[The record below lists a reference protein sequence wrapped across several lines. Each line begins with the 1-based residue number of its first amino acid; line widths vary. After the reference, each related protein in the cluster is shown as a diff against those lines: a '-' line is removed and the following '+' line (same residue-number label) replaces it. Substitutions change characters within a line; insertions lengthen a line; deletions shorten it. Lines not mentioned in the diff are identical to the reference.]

1 MIGAALILAQLAAG
15 AVSVTAQAPRAAAAC
30 EAFAVVVTTRAAGHV
45 APVVSPPSFAPFQ
58 LVRRTSRPVVAFTPG
73 GDPSIEVEHRY
84 VLTTD
89 RTGTFTIAPFTA
101 ELAGVAARSRPVTI
115 VVQSTPTAGVPPII
129 ARAPIDPSRSVS
141 FHAAATP
148 DTVYVGEQVQ
158 YEVAVFLS
166 EAVRERMRRSPTFYP
181 PDIPGMLAYELP
193 PAQGEPPRRQAGGRC
208 FDALVYQR
216 AVFPLQPGRTV
227 IPPAQLTYALP
238 LGPGIF
244 SREES
249 HELRTSS
256 VSVVALDPPAEGR
269 PGGYLGAVGD
279 LAVQSSVDAARGR
292 AGDPVTLTVRVAGEG
307 NVKLLPRPRLLLP
320 WASVVPHGERVTVDS
335 TSVRVRGSKEF
346 DWLVTPRIS
355 GRVVLPPVEYPH
367 FNPASRRYVLARSDP
382 LELDVEAA
390 PLVRVDT
397 AVTTA
402 RLPLRASYRGPLG
415 APFHAHPGVWLLAIA
430 APLPAVVG
438 AVRRRRRSR
447 GPAVAGAAKRLAALG
462 ALGARTGGETVR
474 DVRRHFVAALADR
487 LRLDAGTFTRAGA
500 IERALRRSG
509 VTRVLAADAEHFLRS
524 LDAAAFGRGEP
535 AFDVPTAAARAHQLY
550 DAIDREALE
559 RWELGPSAIAGLVL
573 VLSLGAAT
581 GAVASDA
588 AGHTEFE
595 RASQLYAASAFAESA
610 AGFERLALRE
620 PRAPDAWANFGTAS
634 WAAADTA
641 GAVAGWQRALRL
653 EPGAGDVRSHLAA
666 LRLERAG
673 APGAVPAVGVTPLA
687 VTALL
692 LWLVACG
699 IAARGPA
706 RGSPLRA
713 IAVAGSAAAIAIAG
727 FGVMVDERLAA
738 DDLVVVRHA
747 TSLMLSPAIG
757 SRRDGRVETGEVAE
771 AGGREGGWTH
781 VRLDGERAGWIPTSE
796 VVSIARAARR
806 AE

>member
-1 MIGAALILAQLAAG
+1 MIAVALVFAQLAAG
-15 AVSVTAQAPRAAAAC
+15 SVSVTAQAPRAAAAC
-30 EAFAVVVTTRAAGHV
+30 EAFAVVVTARATGHV
-45 APVVSPPSFAPFQ
+45 APVISPPSFAPFQ
-58 LVRRTSRPVVAFTPG
+58 LIRRTSRPVVSFTTG

-84 VLTTD
+84 VLTTE
-89 RTGTFTIAPFTA
+89 RTGTFTLAPFVA
-101 ELAGVAARSRPVTI
+101 ELAGVAARSRPVSIT
-115 VVQSTPTAGVPPII
+115 VQSTPTAGVPPII
-129 ARAPIDPSRSVS
+129 ARAPLDASRSVS

-148 DTVYVGEQVQ
+148 DTVFVGEQVQ

-193 PAQGEPPRRQAGGRC
+193 PAQGEPPRRQVGGRC

-256 VSVVALDPPAEGR
+256 VSVVAMEPPVEGR
-269 PGGYLGAVGD
+269 PEGYLGAVGE
-279 LAVQSSVDAARGR
+279 LAVRSSLDAARGR

-335 TSVRVRGSKEF
+335 TSVRVRGAKEF
-346 DWLVTPRIS
+346 DWLVTPRVS
-355 GRVVLPPVEYPH
+355 GRIVLPPVEYPY

-382 LELDVEAA
+382 LQLDVEAA

-397 AVTTA
+397 AATIA
-402 RLPLRASYRGPLG
+402 RLPLRTTYRGPLG
-415 APFHAHPGVWLLAIA
+415 RPFPAHPGVWLLAMA
-430 APLPAVVG
+430 APLPAFVG
-438 AVRRRRRSR
+438 AMGRRRRRR
-447 GPAVAGAAKRLAALG
+447 GPAAADAVQRLG
-462 ALGARTGGETVR
+462 ALGRGDTVR
-474 DVRRHFVAALADR
+474 DVRRFFVAALGER
-487 LRLDAGTFTRAGA
+487 LRLEPGTFTRAGA
-500 IERALRRSG
+500 VERALRRSG
-509 VTRVLAADAEHFLRS
+509 VTRALASEAEQFLRH
-524 LDAAAFGRGEP
+524 LDAAAFGRGEAP
-535 AFDVPTAAARAHQLY
+535 LDAPAAAAQAQRLF
-550 DAIDREALE
+550 DAIDDEALE
-559 RWELGPSAIAGLVL
+559 RWELGPSAIAGLML

-581 GAVASDA
+581 GAVAADA
-588 AGHTEFE
+588 AGRAEFE
-595 RASQLYAASAFAESA
+595 RASRLYAASSFTESA
-610 AGFERLALRE
+610 AGFEQLALRE
-620 PRAPDAWANFGTAS
+620 PRAPDAWANYGTAS

-653 EPGAGDVRSHLAA
+653 EPGAGDMRARLGA
-666 LRLERAG
+666 LRVERAG
-673 APGAVPAVGVTPLA
+673 SPGAVPTVGVTPLA
-687 VTALL
+687 VAALV
-692 LWLVACG
+692 LWLLACG
-699 IAARGPA
+699 IAAVAPA

-713 IAVAGSAAAIAIAG
+713 MAIAG
-727 FGVMVDERLAA
+727 AAASVALAAFAIVVDERLAA

-747 TSLMLSPAIG
+747 TSLTLSPAIG
-757 SRRDGRVETGEVAE
+757 ARRDARVETAEVAE

-781 VRLDGERAGWIPTSE
+781 VRLDGARAGWIPTSE
-796 VVSIARAARR
+796 LVPIARAPRR